1 MFIYLIKNNLNN
13 KYYVGQT
20 TQSRVERRWQS
31 HCHLKKNLKNP
42 PLISLAI
49 SKYGKEN
56 FTFTVIAVCSS
67 QSELDELEKK
77 YINEY
82 NSLAPN
88 GYNLMDGGVT
98 GCVFNDETLQKMSK
112 AKLGKSLSKETKK
125 KMSDSHKSR
134 CIVDSLSKQR
144 SNQTKEA
151 WKDPAYRDKISSG
164 QHKRWQSED
173 NRIVASIKA
182 KEIMT
187 DSHKSLISDKVKEA
201 LLRPETK
208 AKLQAAHKRQ
218 QKRIVDD
225 LGNQFES
232 IKSAAEFH
240 KLNGTSAII
249 KQIKGIYKTAGGR
262 TFKYLDQSLVPA
274 LDSRPTVYLVSGV
287 SGSGKSWVCEQ
298 LLDKFTYVSYDKNSK
313 SKHLE
318 LLKQSSGKP
327 KLYDPPIKISTF
339 IRRHSDMFNIRPVFI
354 IEEESVIRAR
364 LMQRGGVFTDSAT
377 KRISAIR
384 SRSKKYGIFSGTSS
398 QVLAYLQTIDI

>member
-13 KYYVGQT
+13 KHYVGQT

-31 HCHLKKNLKNP
+31 HCHLKKKLKNP
-42 PLISLAI
+42 PLIGLAI

-56 FTFTVIAVCSS
+56 FTFTVIAMCSS

-88 GYNLMDGGVT
+88 GYNLMDGGAT
-98 GCVFNDETLQKMSK
+98 GYVFHDETLEKMSK
-112 AKLGKSLSKETKK
+112 AKLGKSLPEDTKK

-134 CIVDSLSKQR
+134 WAADSLRKQR
-144 SNQTKEA
+144 SKQTKDA
-151 WKDPAYRDKISSG
+151 WKDPAYRNKISSS
-164 QHKRWQSED
+164 QHKRWESEE
-173 NRIVASIKA
+173 NRTAASIKA

-208 AKLQAAHKRQ
+208 AKLQAVHKRQ
-218 QKRIVDD
+218 QKRVTDD

-262 TFKYLDQSLVPA
+262 TFKYLDQLMSPA
-274 LDSRPTVYLVSGV
+274 PTHRPVVYLVSGV
-287 SGSGKSWVCEQ
+287 SGAGKSWVCEQ
-298 LLDKFTYVSYDKNSK
+298 LLDKFSYVSYDRNSK
-313 SKHLE
+313 SKHLD
-318 LLKQSSGKP
+318 LLKQQSDKP

-339 IRRHSDMFNIRPVFI
+339 IRRHSDIFDIHPIFI
-354 IEEESVIRAR
+354 IEDEATIKAR
-364 LMQRGGVFTDSAT
+364 LAQRGGVFTDSAI
-377 KRISAIR
+377 KRIAAIE
-384 SRSKKYGIFSGTSS
+384 SRNKKYGVFSGTSS
-398 QVLAYLQTIDI
+398 EVLVYLQNTVV